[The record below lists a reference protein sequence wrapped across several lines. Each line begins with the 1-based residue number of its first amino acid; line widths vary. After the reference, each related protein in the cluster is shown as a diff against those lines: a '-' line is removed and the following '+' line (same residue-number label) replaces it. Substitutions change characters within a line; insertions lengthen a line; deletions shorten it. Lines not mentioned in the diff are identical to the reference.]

1 MMSPYPSRR
10 IAVLIPC
17 FNEELAIGQVVQDFA
32 AALPEAEI
40 YVYDNN
46 SRDKTAAVA
55 ASHGALVRRE
65 ERQGK
70 GNVVRRM
77 FADIEADAYVL
88 VDGDATYAAGSAR
101 QMVETMFAQN
111 LDMVVGARQHTTSEA
126 YRRGHQFGNAMLT
139 GVVAGLFGKS
149 FSDILSGYRIFSRRF
164 VKSFPALSQ
173 GFEIETELTVHAL
186 GLRLPTAEIA
196 TPYGTRPPGSV
207 SKLSTYRDGWRILR
221 VIIGLYR
228 HEQPSN
234 FFGVVGAV
242 FAALSVVMGLPI
254 VFEWLET
261 GLVPRLPTA
270 VLAASLM
277 LLGALLATVGL
288 VLQTVTLGRREVK
301 RLAYLGIP
309 LAETP
314 PATGRHDLP
323 DRQGPQLPMT
333 VARMHPGSGK

>member
-1 MMSPYPSRR
+1 MVSMSTAPR

-17 FNEELAIGQVVQDFA
+17 FNEELAIGRVVNDFA
-32 AALPEAEI
+32 AALSGADI

-46 SRDKTAAVA
+46 SSDRTSAVA

-77 FADIEADAYVL
+77 FADVEADIYVL
-88 VDGDATYAAGSAR
+88 VDGDATYSADSAR
-101 QMVETMFAQN
+101 QMVATLVAQN
-111 LDMVVGARQHTTSEA
+111 LDMVVGARQHTTEEA

-149 FSDILSGYRIFSRRF
+149 FSDILSGYRVFSRRF

-186 GLRLPTAEIA
+186 GLRLPTAELS

-234 FFGVVGAV
+234 FFGILGAV
-242 FAALSVVMGLPI
+242 FAALSIAFGLP
-254 VFEWLET
+254 VVLEWLQT
-261 GLVPRLPTA
+261 GLVPRLPSA

-277 LLGALLATVGL
+277 LLGALLVTVGL

-309 LAETP
+309 VAAPASGDGGQRLLDRSDKAVAAARSAE
-314 PATGRHDLP
+314 GR
-323 DRQGPQLPMT
+323 G
-333 VARMHPGSGK
+333 